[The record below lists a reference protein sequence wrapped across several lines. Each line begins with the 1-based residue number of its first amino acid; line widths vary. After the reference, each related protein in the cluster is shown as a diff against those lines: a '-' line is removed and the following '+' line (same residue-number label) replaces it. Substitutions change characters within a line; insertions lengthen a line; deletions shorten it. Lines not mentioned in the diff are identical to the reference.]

1 MSLFSTLNVGASG
14 LGAASAGLG
23 VAGDN
28 IANVGTTGFKES
40 RATFADFM
48 PRSVFGL
55 AGQGRMG
62 TGVAVSRVSTLF
74 GQGSIDASDSALD
87 MAIDGNG
94 FFMVSSPTQTFYT
107 RNGEFFVDKSGHVTT
122 ADGLRV
128 QGYPAASGLL
138 SPTVGD
144 LTVSSAT
151 LPGIATS
158 SVVVNASLSADT
170 VPGADLAALQFYGTG
185 GGGTSIA
192 EAADAADFTTSM
204 TVYDSLGVGHD
215 VAVCFERASD
225 GAWNWRALADA
236 SEVMDITG
244 NPYSANAGEGFELAS
259 GTISFDT
266 DGNPVASSQV
276 STADWNFRGASGQNV
291 RFDFGVDAL
300 GVATAGSL
308 RTSGNTSSVTSLV
321 QDGRGAGEL
330 ASVRVGPD
338 GLVVGSYTNGEQQV
352 LGQVAVATFE
362 AEGGLVRMGG
372 TLFASSVT
380 SGEPAVGVAGTGGRG
395 SLAGNALE
403 RSNVELEEQFVNMI
417 THQRA
422 FQANAKVV
430 SMADEALQVLVNLV

>member
-28 IANVGTTGFKES
+28 IANVGTTGFKET

-62 TGVAVSRVSTLF
+62 TGVAVNRMSTLF

-107 RNGEFFVDKSGHVTT
+107 RNGEFFVDKSGYVTT

-128 QGYPAASGLL
+128 QGYPAADGLV

-151 LPGIATS
+151 LPGVATS

-170 VPGADLAALQFYGTG
+170 EPGTDLATLQFYGTG
-185 GGGTSIA
+185 AGGTTIS

-215 VAVCFERASD
+215 VAVCFERSAD
-225 GAWNWRALADA
+225 GAWSWRALADA
-236 SEVMDITG
+236 SEVLDVTG
-244 NPYSANAGEGFELAS
+244 NPYSGNAGEAFEVAS
-259 GTISFDT
+259 GSVSFDT
-266 DGNPVASSQV
+266 DGNPVAATQV
-276 STADWNFRGASGQNV
+276 STSSWNFRGAAGQTIG
-291 RFDFGVDAL
+291 FDFGVDAL
-300 GVATAGSL
+300 GVATAGNL

-330 ASVRVGPD
+330 TSVRVGPD
-338 GLVVGSYTNGEQQV
+338 GVVMGSYTNGEQQI
-352 LGQVAVATFE
+352 LGQVALATFE
-362 AEGGLVRMGG
+362 ADGGLVRMGG
-372 TLFASSVT
+372 TLFASSIN
-380 SGEPAVGVAGTGGRG
+380 SGEPAVGVAGSGGRG
-395 SLAGNALE
+395 TIAGNALE

-422 FQANAKVV
+422 FQANSKVV